1 VFLISRLPSVT
12 TMGNEPCGPAFA
24 HLLLSEGRGSLWHG
38 ELAFQPEAE
47 PVRQC
52 LIQWPQY
59 IGPTAQDFVD
69 AGVQLDRIADERREV
84 GSWSTPS
91 PLSRS
96 LAPLADLFGQLAYV
110 TFVHEPLLQ
119 STGVP

>member
-1 VFLISRLPSVT
+1 MLDRYSLAELIGFAGRLDP
-12 TMGNEPCGPAFA
+12 G
-24 HLLLSEGRGSLWHG
+24 L
-38 ELAFQPEAE
+38 
-47 PVRQC
+47 
-52 LIQWPQY
+52 
-59 IGPTAQDFVD
+59 TAQDFVD
-69 AGVQLDRIADERREV
+69 AGMQLDRIADERREV

-96 LAPLADLFGQLAYV
+96 LAPPADRFGQLAYV